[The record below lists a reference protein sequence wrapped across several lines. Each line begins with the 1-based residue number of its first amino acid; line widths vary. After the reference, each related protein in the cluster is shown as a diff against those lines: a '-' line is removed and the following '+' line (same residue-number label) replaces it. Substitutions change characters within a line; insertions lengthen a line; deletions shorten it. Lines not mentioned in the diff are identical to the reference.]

1 MARAEPD
8 ASDLDVGLLFC
19 GREELPITQ
28 SALLPLFDRCP
39 ITRSIDLAIV
49 MEPTAN
55 AIEVGCLGN
64 LNVRIEVRGVA
75 AHTARPWLG
84 HNAIHS
90 AIGALTP
97 IAERPPRDVKIDGLV
112 FREVVSVTSIE
123 GGHRRQRHPGSG
135 GGDRELP
142 VRADADARRGG
153 AAPA

>member
-1 MARAEPD
+1 
-8 ASDLDVGLLFC
+8 
-19 GREELPITQ
+19 
-28 SALLPLFDRCP
+28 
-39 ITRSIDLAIV
+39 

-64 LNVRIEVRGVA
+64 LNARIEVRGVA

-97 IAERPPRDVKIDGLV
+97 IAELPPRDVKIDGLV

-123 GGHRRQRHPGSG
+123 GGIAGNVIPDRVEATVNFRYAPTRTPAEAEQRL
-135 GGDRELP
+135 RELISFGDT
-142 VRADADARRGG
+142 RAHRDRATPRRGRSPSATRWSSGCARREI
-153 AAPA
+153 